1 MWHLHL
7 NNFFHSI
14 LCPKV
19 AWMLFIFWDILL
31 QVSRCKVLKSSL
43 NLIELD
49 IHHSRPW
56 CGGTLINARYVLTA
70 AHCVQRKS
78 HKFIQVVLGD
88 HDWTDNY
95 ETRAFRSDVL
105 EIISHP
111 FFGSRTT
118 FDNDF
123 ALLRLK
129 TPVDWARYPKIS
141 PACMPCFFLSIF
153 NVLGGSHS
161 ISQCVLASFSL
172 PRHCSYHRSEHV
184 PVLFSKH
191 VKQRA

>member
-1 MWHLHL
+1 M
-7 NNFFHSI
+7 FFKI
-14 LCPKV
+14 
-19 AWMLFIFWDILL
+19 
-31 QVSRCKVLKSSL
+31 

-49 IHHSRPW
+49 ILHSRPW

-105 EIISHP
+105 QVISHP

-129 TPVDWARYPKIS
+129 TPVDWDRYPKIS
-141 PACMPCFFLSIF
+141 PACMPGRNKYIGKYNFFRYR
-153 NVLGGSHS
+153 
-161 ISQCVLASFSL
+161 AL
-172 PRHCSYHRSEHV
+172 PTVALVSGF
-184 PVLFSKH
+184 P
-191 VKQRA
+191 

>member
-1 MWHLHL
+1 M
-7 NNFFHSI
+7 
-14 LCPKV
+14 
-19 AWMLFIFWDILL
+19 
-31 QVSRCKVLKSSL
+31 
-43 NLIELD
+43 
-49 IHHSRPW
+49 
-56 CGGTLINARYVLTA
+56 INARYVLTA

-105 EIISHP
+105 QVISHP

-129 TPVDWARYPKIS
+129 TPVDWDRYPKIS
-141 PACMPCFFLSIF
+141 PACMPGRNKYIGKYNLFSCRALPTVALGKLVFLSSKNFNLCLSMF
-153 NVLGGSHS
+153 NVLGITQHFLALLSMAQHS
-161 ISQCVLASFSL
+161 SPILSIAQYL
-172 PRHCSYHRSEHV
+172 P
-184 PVLFSKH
+184 PL
-191 VKQRA
+191 